1 MWLVQKFSNGTAS
14 NRVAI
19 PPEIHDPMLRWY
31 IGEGGVAEE
40 AVGVELVRS
49 AKHHDRWL
57 ACECRGAAVP
67 PPLLSPAYMTV
78 AQTYYLR
85 RLTGTGRPPHD
96 PTCPFHRDQAD
107 YLRDRSERSRA
118 AVTPPQGYFA
128 VLAPLR
134 EHLAQ
139 KTASQPDTRA
149 SGASIPRLAKLLWLL
164 IQRAGADT
172 VGAIGNRAKPSLALE
187 FQRLK
192 AAAANLEIA
201 PGILLSRF
209 LFTHP
214 EDFRRRRIYAQLREA
229 APTWPSGHEP
239 GAFLLLYAK
248 AVTAREII
256 LVEGEPILVASD
268 ISKPPRKHIDA
279 GPYLVLVAIGTDQ
292 KTKGYAALSAYA
304 QPILNGHHFIPVQT
318 TRERQLLA
326 LVLKLQWQLRDAGI
340 ASVIEKPTF
349 DVDTPDGFCRPT
361 IILDMQHHADRH
373 QQSYV
378 LRLLGD
384 TGNDATDRLLINA
397 RLRSI
402 GEVIEIAA
410 AWLDE
415 PDLLSQD
422 LCARMT
428 GERVTNPERSDGS
441 PVSAPPRAL

>member
-14 NRVAI
+14 NRVTI

-31 IGEGGVAEE
+31 IGEGGVADE

-67 PPLLSPAYMTV
+67 PPLLSPAYITV

-107 YLRDRSERSRA
+107 YLRDRGERGRA

-128 VLAPLR
+128 VLAPLG

-139 KTASQPDTRA
+139 KTESQPDTRA
-149 SGASIPRLAKLLWLL
+149 SGVSIPRLAKLLWLL
-164 IQRAGADT
+164 IKRAGADT
-172 VGAIGNRAKPSLALE
+172 VGAIGNRAKPSLILE

-201 PGILLSRF
+201 PGIPLSRF

-256 LVEGEPILVASD
+256 LADGDPILVASD

-279 GPYLVLVAIGTDQ
+279 GPYLVLVAVGTDQ
-292 KTKGYAALSAYA
+292 KTRGYAALSAYA
-304 QPILNGHHFIPVQT
+304 QPILNGHHFIPVHT

-340 ASVIEKPTF
+340 ASMIEKPTF
-349 DVDTPDGFCRPT
+349 DVDTPDGFCRPAV
-361 IILDMQHHADRH
+361 ILDTQHHADRYE
-373 QQSYV
+373 QSSV
-378 LRLLGD
+378 LRLLED
-384 TGNDATDRLLINA
+384 TNTDATDRLLTNA

-402 GEVIEIAA
+402 GEIIEIAA
-410 AWLDE
+410 VRLDD
-415 PDLLSQD
+415 PDQLLRD
-422 LCARMT
+422 LTVR
-428 GERVTNPERSDGS
+428 
-441 PVSAPPRAL
+441 VSAKPFADADPSISSYPQRIAR